1 MKYSDGTKIHLCNK
15 VIFEDGSSDVVVF
28 SIDSAEYSSAYKEND
43 WAYLESGVMVLSETS
58 GLIHDSSEPVDFE
71 RA

>member
-1 MKYSDGTKIHLCNK
+1 M
-15 VIFEDGSSDVVVF
+15 F